1 MGTSSGHLAELP
13 TGYKAHLPD
22 VRQRARASLLG
33 LAVGDALGATVEFM
47 TAGEIKAKY
56 GVHRKLIG
64 GGWLR
69 LAPGQVTDDTQM
81 SLCIAR
87 SVVAVGYSPEDIA
100 RRFVTW
106 YQSKPPD
113 VGNTCR
119 RGIARFINQ
128 GTVHGA
134 PNEGDAGNGAVMRMA
149 PVAVAALADERLLE
163 EMTIGQAHITHNHAL
178 SDGAS
183 LLVGRLIQLALIGHG
198 MDRLQRQA
206 SATVASFPSFRF
218 APYHGMATAYVVDT
232 VQTVLHFLFSTSSF
246 EECVVATVN
255 QGGDA
260 DTTGAIV
267 GAIAGAYYGWGSIP
281 REWLRKL
288 DPQVRDELVE
298 LADKLV
304 DHSPLA
310 HGQPVTVFPPDKGQ
324 GDALG

>member
-1 MGTSSGHLAELP
+1 MGIPSGYL
-13 TGYKAHLPD
+13 AHLPD
-22 VRQRARASLLG
+22 VRMRARACLVG

-47 TAGEIKAKY
+47 TAGEIKATY
-56 GVHRKLIG
+56 GIHRKLIG

-69 LAPGQVTDDTQM
+69 LRPGQVTDDTQM

-87 SVVAVGYSPEDIA
+87 SLVTVGYSPEDIA

-128 GTVHGA
+128 GTVHG
-134 PNEGDAGNGAVMRMA
+134 PPSEGDAGNGAAMRMG

-163 EMTIGQAHITHNHAL
+163 EMTIGQAHITHHHPV
-178 SDGAS
+178 SDAAS
-183 LLVGRLIQLALIGHG
+183 LLVGRLIQLALIGHA
-198 MDRLQRQA
+198 MDRLRRQA
-206 SATVASFPSFRF
+206 NATVAKFPGFRF

-267 GAIAGAYYGWGSIP
+267 GAIAGAYYGLESIP
-281 REWLRKL
+281 REWVRRL
-288 DPQVRDELVE
+288 DPEVRDELLG
-298 LADKLV
+298 LADRLV
-304 DHSPLA
+304 DRSPLA
-310 HGQPVTVFPPDKGQ
+310 NGEPITVFPPSQ
-324 GDALG
+324 GHGGARE

>member
-1 MGTSSGHLAELP
+1 MGIASGYLA
-13 TGYKAHLPD
+13 YLPD
-22 VRQRARASLLG
+22 VRSRARACLLG

-47 TAGEIKAKY
+47 TAGEIQAKY

-69 LAPGQVTDDTQM
+69 LRPGQVTDDTQM
-81 SLCIAR
+81 SICIAR
-87 SVVAVGYSPEDIA
+87 SIAAVGFSPEDIA

-128 GTVHGA
+128 GTVHGP
-134 PNEGDAGNGAVMRMA
+134 PNDGDAGNGAVMRMA

-163 EMTIGQAHITHNHAL
+163 EMTIGQAHITHHHAL
-178 SDGAS
+178 SDAAS
-183 LLVGRLIQLALIGHG
+183 LLAGRLIQLAMIGHA

-206 SATVASFPSFRF
+206 TAMVAQFPSFRF

-232 VQTVLHFLFSTSSF
+232 MQTVLHFLFSTSSF
-246 EECVVATVN
+246 EECVVSTVN

-267 GAIAGAYYGWGSIP
+267 GAIAGAYYGLDSIP

-288 DPQVRDELVE
+288 EPEVRDELVV
-298 LADKLV
+298 LADNLV
-304 DHSPLA
+304 DRSPLA
-310 HGQPVTVFPPDKGQ
+310 NGQPVTVFPPGQ
-324 GDALG
+324 GQGGTLG

>member
-1 MGTSSGHLAELP
+1 MTAASTYL
-13 TGYKAHLPD
+13 AHLPD
-22 VRQRARASLLG
+22 VRARAQASLLG

-47 TAGEIKAKY
+47 TAGEIQAKY

-69 LAPGQVTDDTQM
+69 LDPGQVTDDTQM
-81 SLCIAR
+81 SMCIAR
-87 SVVAVGYSPEDIA
+87 SIVEVGYSPEDIA

-128 GTVHGA
+128 GTVHGL

-163 EMTIGQAHITHNHAL
+163 AMTIGQAHITHHHAL
-178 SDGAS
+178 SDAAS
-183 LLVGRLIQLALIGHG
+183 LLVGRLIQLALIGHS

-206 SATVASFPSFRF
+206 NDTVAKIRNFRY
-218 APYHGMATAYVVDT
+218 APYHGLATPYVVDT
-232 VQTVLHFLFSTSSF
+232 MQTVLHFLFNTSSF
-246 EECVVATVN
+246 EECVTKTVN

-267 GAIAGAYYGWGSIP
+267 GAIAGAYYGMNGIP

-288 DPQVRDELVE
+288 DPAVRGELTE
-298 LADKLV
+298 LAGRLV
-304 DHSPLA
+304 DKSPLA
-310 HGQPVTVFPPDKGQ
+310 NGQPVTVFPPGKADG
-324 GDALG
+324 GPLG

>member
-1 MGTSSGHLAELP
+1 MGTVSGYL
-13 TGYKAHLPD
+13 AHLPD
-22 VRQRARASLLG
+22 VRMRARASLLG

-47 TAGEIKAKY
+47 TAGEIHAKY
-56 GVHRKLIG
+56 GVHRKMIG

-69 LAPGQVTDDTQM
+69 LRPGQVTDDTQM

-87 SVVAVGYSPEDIA
+87 SLVAVGYSPEDIA

-128 GTVHGA
+128 GTVHGL
-134 PNEGDAGNGAVMRMA
+134 PNDGDAGNGAVMRMA

-163 EMTIGQAHITHNHAL
+163 DMTIGQAHITHHHPL
-178 SDGAS
+178 SDAAS
-183 LLVGRLIQLALIGHG
+183 LLVGRLIQLALIGHA

-206 SATVASFPSFRF
+206 NDTVTKFRSFRF
-218 APYHGMATAYVVDT
+218 APYHGLATAYVADT
-232 VQTVLHFLFSTSSF
+232 MQTVLHFLFSTSSF

-267 GAIAGAYYGWGSIP
+267 GAIAGAYYGLDSIP
-281 REWLRKL
+281 RDWLRKL
-288 DPQVRDELVE
+288 DPDVRDELTS
-298 LADKLV
+298 LADQLV
-304 DHSPLA
+304 DRSPLA
-310 HGQPVTVFPPDKGQ
+310 NGQPVTVFPPAKHPG
-324 GDALG
+324 GALG